1 MPSSSSKSSTHTT
14 IFFLLLEEEARS
26 FFPIEG
32 GFSGSLS
39 DSHLRSDS
47 NLTPQNFGNPHK
59 LLWRPIH
66 YQHLPWT
73 KKYSKIES
81 SDSEHMV
88 NDKVLENTF
97 GC

>member
-1 MPSSSSKSSTHTT
+1 MSSSSSKSSTHTT
-14 IFFLLLEEEARS
+14 IFFLLLEEEVRS
-26 FFPIEG
+26 LFPIG

-39 DSHLRSDS
+39 DSHLRSDLNS
-47 NLTPQNFGNPHK
+47 TPQNFGNPHK

-73 KKYSKIES
+73 KKYSKLES